1 LHPDAAN
8 TGFYFSKPQKPLK
21 EWSVLVKES
30 SGTVKSEYQLRIF
43 EPKDYVLMNPSGGG
57 ALSRTDQLKTIQDI
71 LKT

>member
-1 LHPDAAN
+1 
-8 TGFYFSKPQKPLK
+8 
-21 EWSVLVKES
+21 LVKES